1 LQYIAILLFNALDT
15 RSVKSK
21 PVIPK
26 TMSFRSAMIRIP
38 VSKLAAGT
46 QSRMLSGQGN
56 MAVTKLQQVFEEYRV
71 TK

>member
-1 LQYIAILLFNALDT
+1 
-15 RSVKSK
+15 
-21 PVIPK
+21 
-26 TMSFRSAMIRIP
+26 MIRIP
-38 VSKLAAGT
+38 VSKLASGT